1 METLQ
6 SLPSVITLL
15 IALSVAGER
24 LVEIIKGMVPWLE
37 RDKQNPSEEARRRAA
52 LQLMAVGAGIGIAA
66 LAWPIAREVLPA
78 NQNAVTAP
86 LALGLLSSGGSG
98 FWHSILGYVVN
109 LKDLKGAT
117 LDRAKKESDP
127 LTRHSIPQPSEGRL
141 AP

>member
-37 RDKQNPSEEARRRAA
+37 RDKRHPSEEARRRAV
-52 LQLMAVGAGIGIAA
+52 LQLMAVAAGIGISA
-66 LAWPIAREVLPA
+66 LAWPIAREILPA
-78 NQNAVTAP
+78 NQNAVAAT

-98 FWHSILGYVVN
+98 FWHSILGYAVS
-109 LKDLKGAT
+109 LKDLKAAT
-117 LDRAKKESDP
+117 VERTRSEGDP
-127 LTRHSIPQPSEGRL
+127 LTRHSIPQPTEGRL